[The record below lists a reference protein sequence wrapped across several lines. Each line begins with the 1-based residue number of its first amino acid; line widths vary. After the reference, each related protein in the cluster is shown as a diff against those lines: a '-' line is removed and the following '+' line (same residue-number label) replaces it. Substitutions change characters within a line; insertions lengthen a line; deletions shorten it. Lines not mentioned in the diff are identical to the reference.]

1 MSRTWIFLDLD
12 GPVLDVSRR
21 YHRVHQDLVER
32 LGGWPFPLTA
42 YWEAKRNQVPET
54 EILERSGLSSE
65 AAREAATAGSRTSR
79 AWATSRSDIPWPWT
93 KAALTDLARIAPLAL
108 VTLRNNPEL
117 LNWQLEVFGLSRHFT
132 RVISGPGDGTPEA
145 KTALLRESGISWG
158 PDSVLHRRYRGGRG
172 ERPCPGPPHDRPRLR
187 HPHPRPAGALVAR
200 RAARGP
206 EPGSRLAR
214 AARAARLMSLPA

>member
-42 YWEAKRNQVPET
+42 YWEAKRNRVPET
-54 EILERSGLSSE
+54 EILERAGLSSE
-65 AAREAATAGSRTSR
+65 AAQEAAVSRLSDIEGLGYI
-79 AWATSRSDIPWPWT
+79 ALDIPWPWT

-145 KTALLRESGISWG
+145 KAALLREAGISWG
-158 PDSVLHRRYRGGRG
+158 PESVFIGDTEVDVASGRALG
-172 ERPCPGPPHDRPRLR
+172 LRTVALGCGIRTPALLERWSPDVLLEDLSQVPGWLT
-187 HPHPRPAGALVAR
+187 A
-200 RAARGP
+200 
-206 EPGSRLAR
+206 
-214 AARAARLMSLPA
+214 

>member
-21 YHRVHQDLVER
+21 YHRLHQDLVER

-65 AAREAATAGSRTSR
+65 AAREAAIRRLSDIEGLGYIAL
-79 AWATSRSDIPWPWT
+79 DIPWPWT

-145 KTALLRESGISWG
+145 KAALLRESGISWG
-158 PDSVLHRRYRGGRG
+158 PESVLIGDTEVDVASGRALG
-172 ERPCPGPPHDRPRLR
+172 LRTIALTCGIRTPALLERWSPDVLLEDLSQVPGWLAPP
-187 HPHPRPAGALVAR
+187 G
-200 RAARGP
+200 
-206 EPGSRLAR
+206 
-214 AARAARLMSLPA
+214 LPT

>member
-42 YWEAKRNQVPET
+42 YWEAKRNLIPET
-54 EILERSGLSSE
+54 EILERAGLSSE
-65 AAREAATAGSRTSR
+65 AAQEAAVRRLSDIEGLGYIAL
-79 AWATSRSDIPWPWT
+79 DIPWPWT

-132 RVISGPGDGTPEA
+132 RVLSGPGDGTPEA
-145 KTALLRESGISWG
+145 KAALLREAGISWG
-158 PDSVLHRRYRGGRG
+158 PESVFIGDTEVDVASGRALG
-172 ERPCPGPPHDRPRLR
+172 LRTIALGCGIRTPALLERSSPDVLLEDLSQVPGWLAPP
-187 HPHPRPAGALVAR
+187 G
-200 RAARGP
+200 
-206 EPGSRLAR
+206 
-214 AARAARLMSLPA
+214 LPA